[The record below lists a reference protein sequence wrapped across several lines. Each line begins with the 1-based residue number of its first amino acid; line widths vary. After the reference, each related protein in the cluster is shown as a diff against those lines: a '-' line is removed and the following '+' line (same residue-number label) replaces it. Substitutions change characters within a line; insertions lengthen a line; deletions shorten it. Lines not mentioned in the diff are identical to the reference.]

1 MIREDV
7 VKEAIT
13 NTIYSDKHKMEAISL
28 IKSEACKARI
38 AESLIEDENKLEIVK
53 LIKSVEAKVKI
64 IMTLKKDENK
74 IEAIKNGG
82 YSNKY
87 INEIRKTIKDTKFI
101 IDNLEIFLE
110 EECRI

>member
-38 AESLIEDENKLEIVK
+38 AESLIEDENKLKQYLDNYFRALEGFVK
-53 LIKSVEAKVKI
+53 RLEVFCKFGGSLFARLLSFY
-64 IMTLKKDENK
+64 TNK
-74 IEAIKNGG
+74 PH
-82 YSNKY
+82 
-87 INEIRKTIKDTKFI
+87 
-101 IDNLEIFLE
+101 
-110 EECRI
+110 